1 MKAREIHVTTRYGH
15 YHRFKDCEV
24 DGDSIMISITEGRV
38 ENIFPMD
45 AVELMSILKE
55 GEENEKD
62 NDRAT

>member
-1 MKAREIHVTTRYGH
+1 MKAKEIYVTTRYGH
-15 YHRFKDCEV
+15 YHIFKDCEV
-24 DGDSIMISITEGRV
+24 DGDPNMILITEGRM

-62 NDRAT
+62 NDRTP